1 MARTIQSPGVEI
13 NEVDLSLRPVIPTGT
28 TVLIPG
34 FAAQGPTDEVFEV
47 TSFSEFETV
56 YGKPT
61 NAAERYFYQSAKAV
75 FNSDARVLATRL
87 PYGTGAGLGT
97 SDDYTAL
104 FYPVYPYNDG
114 DQTFNQSA
122 SASEAHG
129 GAGTH
134 GTVGAGLSAATGGY
148 ILCKP
153 TLVSLSKENY
163 DDLTSGNFSWYNFV
177 RVNNTFSSTKT
188 SWGHAGVV
196 IVNKARTTINDKYEG
211 YYVGLAD
218 NSQFNPATNFDSVRQ
233 HFSVSENSSDLSL
246 EVPKTRRNFALSGT
260 ETSND
265 NSVSETMENIPSF
278 DISST
283 TYSDTLTLG
292 VFKLRTSV
300 FATDTVKLDYVLAES
315 HVGSLD
321 ARRLLQNQNG
331 GTASSFFLG
340 NVEDNSANV
349 EVLVNPY
356 MSTETGTWLD
366 SSSNIPSKVVRVL
379 SERARVDAASYSL
392 SGSFGVFDAVLDG
405 LVDSTG
411 ANASDADALMPL
423 GKFQAANPSSKV
435 IGAVPTK
442 LNRVFRTI
450 ENVDTVNIDLTV
462 EAGLGTVFAGSEDEK
477 DHGTTGLEIFDDER
491 VVNIGS
497 YSSSNG
503 LYKLSEGVTSTDNGY
518 DYQQDYLSVFNE
530 FKDFAEN
537 KRKDHMFIADCPR
550 HIFVQGKNL
559 KILDDKAK
567 TFTQAV
573 YWPLRHTF
581 GGVNSSYAS
590 VYGNWGRVYDGTSDR
605 HMWAP
610 FSGFAAATMANSD
623 AQYAQ
628 WFAPAGFTRGRF
640 PGVTDLAV
648 LPTQKHR
655 DQLYKVAINPV
666 HQFPNEGM
674 CIWGQKTLFK
684 NPSAFDRINV
694 RRLFLYLE
702 KLVRGSM
709 KFYVFEPNT
718 LLTRTQ
724 VVNNLN
730 PVFNNVKNTQ
740 GMYDF
745 LIICDERNN
754 TPDRIDQNELI
765 VDIYIKPVRAA
776 EFILVNFYAT
786 RTGQDFNELIA

>member
-104 FYPVYPYNDG
+104 FYPVYPFNDG
-114 DQTFNQSA
+114 DQTFNQAA
-122 SASEAHG
+122 SGNHYH
-129 GAGTH
+129 H
-134 GTVGAGLSAATGGY
+134 GTKGASLSAATGGY
-148 ILCKP
+148 ILAKP

-163 DDLTSGNFSWYNFV
+163 DDLTSGNFSWYNFAL
-177 RVNNTFSSTKT
+177 VNNTFSSTKT
-188 SWGHAGVV
+188 TWGHAGVV
-196 IVNKARTTINDKYEG
+196 IVNKARTTINDQYEG
-211 YYVGLAD
+211 FYVGLAD
-218 NSQFNPATNFDSVRQ
+218 NSQFNPATNFDSIRQ

-246 EVPKTRRNFALSGT
+246 EVPNTRRNFALSGT

-278 DISST
+278 DISSN

-340 NVEDNSANV
+340 NVEDNSANI
-349 EVLVNPY
+349 EVLVNPF

-366 SSSNIPSKVVRVL
+366 SSSNVPSKVVRVL
-379 SERARVDAASYSL
+379 SERARVDATSNSL
-392 SGSFGVFDAVLDG
+392 SGSFGVFNAVLDG
-405 LVDSTG
+405 LTDTTG
-411 ANASDADALMPL
+411 ANVSDADALVPL
-423 GKFQAANPSSKV
+423 GKFQAANPNSKV

-450 ENVDTVNIDLTV
+450 ENVDTVNIDLTI
-462 EAGLGTVFAGSEDEK
+462 EAGLGSVFAGSEDEK
-477 DHGTTGLEIFDDER
+477 DNGTTGLEVFDDER

-503 LYKLSEGVTSTDNGY
+503 LYKLSEGVTSTDSGY
-518 DYQQDYLSVFNE
+518 QYQQDYLSVFNE
-530 FKDFAEN
+530 FKDFAEL
-537 KRKDHMFIADCPR
+537 KRKDHIHIADVPR
-550 HIFVQGKNL
+550 HLLVQGENNKV
-559 KILDDKAK
+559 LDDKSRS
-567 TFTQAV
+567 FSQAV
-573 YWPLRHTF
+573 FWPLKHVYGAYNT
-581 GGVNSSYAS
+581 SYAS
-590 VYGNWGRVYDGTSDR
+590 VYGNWARNYDAVADKFIYT
-605 HMWAP
+605 P
-610 FSGFAAATMANSD
+610 FSAIAAATYANTDSTF
-623 AQYAQ
+623 QP

-640 PGVTDLAV
+640 SGAVNLALKPSQRQRDLLYRIAV
-648 LPTQKHR
+648 
-655 DQLYKVAINPV
+655 NPV
-666 HQFPNEGM
+666 TQFPNEGFA
-674 CIWGQKTLFK
+674 IFGQKTLFK
-684 NPSAFDRINV
+684 KPSAFDRVNV

-702 KLVRGSM
+702 KIVRNTM

-724 VVNNLN
+724 VINNLT
-730 PVFNNVKNTQ
+730 PIFEQAKNTE
-740 GMYDF
+740 GLFDY
-745 LIICDERNN
+745 LIVCDERNN
-754 TPDRIDQNELI
+754 TPDVIDQNELV
-765 VDIYIKPVRAA
+765 VDIYLKPVRAA
-776 EFILVNFYAT
+776 EFILVNFFAT
-786 RTGQDFNELIA
+786 RTGQDFNELLS